1 MPIDRTMVGTM
12 IGETT
17 SARSALLPGTVS
29 RTRATEARVPSAVA
43 RPVTATA
50 ISRLRAVACIHDAL
64 DQYTWYQRM
73 DTVLGGN
80 SRKRPPL
87 NDMVTTTRLGSAR

>member
-1 MPIDRTMVGTM
+1 MPIDSTMVGTM

-17 SARSALLPGTVS
+17 SARSALFPGITS
-29 RTRATEARVPSAVA
+29 RTRAMEASVPSPVA
-43 RPVTATA
+43 STVTATA
-50 ISRLRAVACIHDAL
+50 ISRLRAVACIHDVL

-87 NDMVTTTRLGSAR
+87 NDMMTTTRLGRAR